1 MAYLEHFT
9 DTDHPAY
16 WSDVDAALT
25 RLFGIDT
32 AAGLPDE
39 LFID

>member
-1 MAYLEHFT
+1 MACDERFT
-9 DTDHPAY
+9 GTEHPAY

-32 AAGLPDE
+32 ADGLPDE
-39 LFID
+39 ALYD